1 MVEENKS
8 LSEIAE
14 KRLED
19 NKAKIEEV
27 KKSNRKASKVSVEDI
42 YNLLNDR
49 LPEKSAL
56 LNLMPKT
63 KEQAI
68 VALGNVLSAIEGE
81 DRNTVIAKGKIQT
94 AINLLK

>member
-14 KRLED
+14 NRLEE
-19 NKAKIEEV
+19 NKSKVEEI
-27 KKSNRKASKVSVEDI
+27 KKNNRKASKVSVEDV

-81 DRNTVIAKGKIQT
+81 DRNTVIAKSKIQT